1 MVPLGLSIA
10 TSVRI
15 GRTVGE
21 GRTEALRRIGF
32 GSLATGA
39 VFACFST
46 VLFATAGPWIVS
58 GFTHDTEVA
67 RLAAKLLLVAA
78 VFQLVDG
85 GQAIGSGAL
94 RGLADVRVP
103 TAIAFVA
110 YWVLALPIGYGLGV
124 RGIGPIGVWL
134 GLVVGLALAA
144 TLFARRFYLKTAP
157 ARL

>member
-1 MVPLGLSIA
+1 LSIA

-21 GRTEALRRIGF
+21 GRPEALRRIGF
-32 GSLATGA
+32 GALAAGA

-46 VLFATAGPWIVS
+46 VLFAAAGPWIVA
-58 GFTHDTEVA
+58 GFTHDAEVA
-67 RLAAKLLLVAA
+67 RLAARLLLVAA

-85 GQAIGSGAL
+85 GQAIGAGAL
-94 RGLADVRVP
+94 RGLADVKVP
-103 TAIAFVA
+103 TAIAFAA
-110 YWVLALPIGYGLGV
+110 YWLLALPTGFFFGV

-144 TLFARRFYLKTAP
+144 LLFARRFYVKTGGA
-157 ARL
+157 AGG